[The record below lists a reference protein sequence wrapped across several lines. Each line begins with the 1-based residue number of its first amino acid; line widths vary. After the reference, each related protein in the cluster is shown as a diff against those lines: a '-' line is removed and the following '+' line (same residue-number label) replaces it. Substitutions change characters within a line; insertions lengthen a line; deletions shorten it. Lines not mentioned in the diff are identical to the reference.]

1 MNKDN
6 QLITAIDNKLNKR
19 QWSFLQ
25 YIASGLKVTEAYK
38 LAGFKGKNIDSA
50 YLLNHRLKDKV
61 NEILVNNGFNRNN
74 FMVEVQKLIDL
85 PILESQKLGVTVDQK
100 IKILRLFKDSLPE
113 QKTESNFT
121 KFTIINGNV
130 SNGLDSKVIEA
141 NVIDASSLDHSQPNV
156 TKTGEG

>member
-6 QLITAIDNKLNKR
+6 QLITDIDNKLNKR

-25 YIASGLKVTEAYK
+25 YIAQGLKVTEAYK

-50 YLLNHRLKDKV
+50 YLLNHRLKDKI

-74 FMVEVQKLIDL
+74 FMVEVSKLIDL
-85 PILESQKLGVTVDQK
+85 PLRDDQKQVSIDQK

-113 QKTESNFT
+113 QKKESSFTQFVISNGTIEAKHQDTSIIVDTKLDTNSNESN
-121 KFTIINGNV
+121 
-130 SNGLDSKVIEA
+130 
-141 NVIDASSLDHSQPNV
+141 PNSV
-156 TKTGEG
+156 

>member
-1 MNKDN
+1 MNNNK
-6 QLITAIDNKLNKR
+6 LITDIDTKLNKR

-50 YLLNHRLKDKV
+50 YLLNHRLKDKI

-74 FMVEVQKLIDL
+74 FMVEVSKLLDL
-85 PILESQKLGVTVDQK
+85 PLRDDQKQVSIDQK

-113 QKTESNFT
+113 QKKESNFT
-121 KFTIINGNV
+121 QFIINNGN
-130 SNGLDSKVIEA
+130 LDTNTKTIETR
-141 NVIDASSLDHSQPNV
+141 VID
-156 TKTGEG
+156 TKNLESEA

>member
-1 MNKDN
+1 MKDN
-6 QLITAIDNKLNKR
+6 KLITDIDNKLNKK

-50 YLLNHRLKDKV
+50 YLLNHRLKDKI

-74 FMVEVQKLIDL
+74 FMIEVGKLIDL
-85 PILESQKLGVTVDQK
+85 PLREDQKQVSIDQK

-113 QKTESNFT
+113 QKKESSFT
-121 KFTIINGNV
+121 QFVI
-130 SNGLDSKVIEA
+130 SNGTIEA
-141 NVIDASSLDHSQPNV
+141 KHQGNSVVIDTKAIDTDNKEPNDNSV
-156 TKTGEG
+156 